1 MYYFPDLDETTRL
14 LMISELELDIKNGLF
29 YEPVTMQKSIIPVY
43 KRVLK
48 NTFTGGNVETLRT
61 GFTMSMFKP
70 KDKKGRKITP
80 SIKEMI
86 AFSDFNRYYI
96 RALLVRAISEG
107 KSLAVY
113 RAKQTVNERMESK
126 LSLGKIYSGKTQLQ
140 QLLTITRDYRVLFN
154 LNPPLEI
161 LKPNSGL
168 SVTLID

>member
-1 MYYFPDLDETTRL
+1 MENFMYYFPNLDETTRL
-14 LMISELELDIKNGLF
+14 LMLEELELDINNGLF
-29 YEPVTMQKSIIPVY
+29 YEPVTMQKTFIPIY
-43 KRVLK
+43 KRILK
-48 NTFTGGNVETLRT
+48 STFEKGNVETLRT
-61 GFTMSMFKP
+61 GFTMCMFKP

-96 RALLVRAISEG
+96 RALVVRAISEG

-140 QLLTITRDYRVLFN
+140 QLLTITRDYRVFCKTIFLFS
-154 LNPPLEI
+154 LFSWAHWLQ
-161 LKPNSGL
+161 
-168 SVTLID
+168 

>member
-1 MYYFPDLDETTRL
+1 
-14 LMISELELDIKNGLF
+14 
-29 YEPVTMQKSIIPVY
+29 
-43 KRVLK
+43 
-48 NTFTGGNVETLRT
+48 
-61 GFTMSMFKP
+61 MSMFKP

-80 SIKEMI
+80 SIKELI

-168 SVTLID
+168 SLKLL

>member
-14 LMISELELDIKNGLF
+14 LMLEELELDINNGLF

-48 NTFTGGNVETLRT
+48 STFSKGNVETLRT

-80 SIKEMI
+80 SIKEMV

-126 LSLGKIYSGKTQLQ
+126 LSIGKIYSGKTQLQ

-168 SVTLID
+168 SLKLL